1 MGAGGTLTKECHCGE
16 RVAALIDAYV
26 LHRVDLLA
34 FARRRLGGDDMLA
47 EEALQE
53 TFLRAW
59 RSLDR
64 FDSATGTIRMWL
76 FAICR
81 NASADAAGARARH
94 ARGDL
99 AETATTE
106 ADSEPTLDRLAA
118 RSRIREALRIL
129 PAGQRDAIVAVHL
142 YERPYADVAR
152 DLGVPVGTIKSRVHL
167 GLRTARQALAAA

>member
-1 MGAGGTLTKECHCGE
+1 MGARDTLKDASDHGE
-16 RVAALIDAYV
+16 RVAELIDAYV
-26 LHRVDLLA
+26 VHRADLLA

-47 EEALQE
+47 EEAVQE

-64 FDSATGTIRMWL
+64 FHSGTGTIRMWL

-81 NASADAAGARARH
+81 NASADAAGVRARQ

-99 AETATTE
+99 AEMATTD
-106 ADSEPTLDRLAA
+106 ADSEPALDRLAA
-118 RSRIREALRIL
+118 RSRIREALRLL

-167 GLRTARQALAAA
+167 GLRTARHTLAAA

>member
-1 MGAGGTLTKECHCGE
+1 MP
-16 RVAALIDAYV
+16 YV
-26 LHRVDLLA
+26 LHRADLLA
-34 FARRRLGGDDMLA
+34 FARRRLGGDGMLA
-47 EEALQE
+47 EEAVQE

-59 RSLDR
+59 RSLNR
-64 FDSATGTIRMWL
+64 FDSGTGTIRMWL

-81 NASADAAGARARH
+81 NASADAAGVRARQ

-99 AETATTE
+99 VATGRNRRRQRQ
-106 ADSEPTLDRLAA
+106 STLDRLAA
-118 RSRIREALRIL
+118 RSRVREALRLL

-167 GLRTARQALAAA
+167 GLRTARQALGGRLDR